1 MIYQS
6 QKPIIYQNEKIS
18 STRIR
23 NAIMKGNINQASS
36 MLGYN
41 FTISGFV
48 IHGKKIGR
56 TLGFPTANIQARNKC
71 LPINGIY
78 AAICHFNNISYKIAL
93 YIGTRETIGD
103 DNEKVI
109 EAYFIDQ
116 NNLNLYDEYL
126 EIEIISF
133 IRSDEKFKN
142 RNLLKEQIKKDV
154 NKINKFLD

>member
-1 MIYQS
+1 
-6 QKPIIYQNEKIS
+6 
-18 STRIR
+18 
-23 NAIMKGNINQASS
+23 

-41 FTISGFV
+41 FAISGFV

-56 TLGFPTANIQARNKC
+56 TLGFPTANIQAKNKC
-71 LPINGIY
+71 LPLNGIY

-93 YIGTRETIGD
+93 YIGTRETISD